1 VDFWMLREDQ
11 FKAFEARHE
20 VEPGVLS
27 IMEKRRSSSYE
38 GTANIQTSGTYYFV
52 FLNKNNGP
60 VSITLHVDGGMQTEV
75 VTSMNEQVGYLT
87 QTTPFVTETV
97 SFSTHPVGLGLLF
110 YSGIGLIIVAGIVLA
125 VSRMKGAAPRTVQL
139 SKPQPA
145 PPVSMP
151 AQGQTE
157 DTRYVQYLAKL
168 DELRNR
174 GEISK
179 EIYQKLK
186 DDYWSKLEGARPPA
200 SSPVQPPEAE
210 PPVGKFCIDCA
221 APLPAHAIFCNK
233 CGTKQ

>member
-27 IMEKRRSSSYE
+27 IVEKRRSPSYE

-60 VSITLHVDGGMQTEV
+60 VSITLHVDGGVQTEV
-75 VTSMNEQVGYLT
+75 VASMKEQVGYLT

-97 SFSTHPVGLGLLF
+97 SFITHPVGLGLIF
-110 YSGIGLIIVAGIVLA
+110 YSGIGLIIVAGIVLT
-125 VSRMKGAAPRTVQL
+125 VSRMKGAAPRTVQP

-157 DTRYVQYLAKL
+157 ETRYVEHLAKL
-168 DELRNR
+168 EELETR
-174 GEISK
+174 GEISEK
-179 EIYQKLK
+179 TYLKLRREYLNK
-186 DDYWSKLEGARPPA
+186 PEQDAR
-200 SSPVQPPEAE
+200 
-210 PPVGKFCIDCA
+210 
-221 APLPAHAIFCNK
+221 
-233 CGTKQ
+233 

>member
-1 VDFWMLREDQ
+1 MDFWMLREDQ
-11 FKAFEARHE
+11 FKACEARHN
-20 VEPGVLS
+20 VEPGVFS

-38 GTANIQTSGTYYFV
+38 GTASIQTSGTCYFV

-97 SFSTHPVGLGLLF
+97 SFITHPVGLGLIF
-110 YSGIGLIIVAGIVLA
+110 YSGIGLIIVAGIVLT
-125 VSRMKGAAPRTVQL
+125 VSRMKGAAPRTVQP

-157 DTRYVQYLAKL
+157 ETRYVEHLAKL
-168 DELRNR
+168 EELETR
-174 GEISK
+174 GEISEK
-179 EIYQKLK
+179 TYLKLRREYLNK
-186 DDYWSKLEGARPPA
+186 PEQDAR
-200 SSPVQPPEAE
+200 
-210 PPVGKFCIDCA
+210 
-221 APLPAHAIFCNK
+221 
-233 CGTKQ
+233 